1 MLMWILFQCTLRSVN
16 GILSKFNC
24 HDSQFITSFMSEC
37 SGTGKMRTIA
47 LHDSCVT
54 LNPLEV
60 SKEYTNR
67 ELLRQIPDN
76 VIKIPVPKQRNCR
89 N

>member
-1 MLMWILFQCTLRSVN
+1 
-16 GILSKFNC
+16 
-24 HDSQFITSFMSEC
+24 MSEC

-89 N
+89 NQTYWKSLNSVTFKGVYLRNVGHIYHGDLLL